1 MGSVNTIT
9 LRETGAVSA
18 TGERSSLSS
27 QYATTSMGTAF
38 VVDGAPINTDAN
50 IQSIPASTTSDPES
64 RRDITNRGV
73 DMRTISTDNIE
84 SVEIVRGIPSAEYGN
99 LTSGVVNIKR
109 IARAT
114 PFTARLKVD
123 EYSKLFSFGKG
134 LALDKHVLNIDAGWL
149 DSKTDPRDNLENYK
163 RANASLRSR
172 LHWDAPSVTTLWNIG
187 ADYTGSFDNAKVD
200 PDINYN
206 RVDEYRTRY
215 NRIALTSNLNFNFK
229 KTLWL
234 SAVHISTAFSYQ
246 HDRLERTLLVSPRRA
261 AVAPTS
267 YDSGVHDGKL
277 LLGEYIAD
285 YANDGQP
292 LSLYLK
298 ARAGGAL
305 GSDAARH
312 AWKFGVEYTLSKIS
326 AMDRSTIS
334 NARSRPH
341 GRHARAHSRTSR
353 RCTSSQCSW
362 KTISPP

>member
-134 LALDKHVLNIDAGWL
+134 LALGKHVLNIDAGWL
-149 DSKTDPRDNLENYK
+149 DSKTDPRDNLETTSVPTLHCA
-163 RANASLRSR
+163 RACTGMPHPSLRYGI
-172 LHWDAPSVTTLWNIG
+172 SVPTT
-187 ADYTGSFDNAKVD
+187 
-200 PDINYN
+200 P
-206 RVDEYRTRY
+206 
-215 NRIALTSNLNFNFK
+215 
-229 KTLWL
+229 
-234 SAVHISTAFSYQ
+234 AVSTMPKSTPISTITA
-246 HDRLERTLLVSPRRA
+246 
-261 AVAPTS
+261 
-267 YDSGVHDGKL
+267 
-277 LLGEYIAD
+277 
-285 YANDGQP
+285 
-292 LSLYLK
+292 
-298 ARAGGAL
+298 
-305 GSDAARH
+305 
-312 AWKFGVEYTLSKIS
+312 
-326 AMDRSTIS
+326 
-334 NARSRPH
+334 
-341 GRHARAHSRTSR
+341 
-353 RCTSSQCSW
+353 
-362 KTISPP
+362 